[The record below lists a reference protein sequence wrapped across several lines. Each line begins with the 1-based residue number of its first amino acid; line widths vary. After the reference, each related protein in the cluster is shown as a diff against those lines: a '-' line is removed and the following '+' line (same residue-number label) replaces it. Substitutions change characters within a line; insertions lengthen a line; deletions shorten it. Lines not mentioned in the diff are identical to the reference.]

1 MELIWLE
8 CFTKK
13 FVLIE
18 LFTPKITRAQEV
30 EWQAACRLFSTKLQC
45 SFCANFLQCERQ
57 HLIFI
62 QQGLW
67 SLPVVFF
74 SSFKKKK
81 KKSRLQD
88 LSSKYF
94 MERQLAVRGS
104 SIWKSWML
112 GQEDQSSNVLFPPIP
127 FWSNGGIGT
136 MTGICNYHVC
146 KLPWQMLIPS
156 PSNFCGDVWC
166 VLEIKLIHPLYAKCC
181 YASTASEG
189 CLLQRPGS

>member
-1 MELIWLE
+1 MPVRDGIDMAGM
-8 CFTKK
+8 FYQK
-13 FVLIE
+13 VRVDE

-81 KKSRLQD
+81 KVKTSRL
-88 LSSKYF
+88 
-94 MERQLAVRGS
+94 V
-104 SIWKSWML
+104 I
-112 GQEDQSSNVLFPPIP
+112 
-127 FWSNGGIGT
+127 
-136 MTGICNYHVC
+136 
-146 KLPWQMLIPS
+146 
-156 PSNFCGDVWC
+156 
-166 VLEIKLIHPLYAKCC
+166 
-181 YASTASEG
+181 
-189 CLLQRPGS
+189 

>member
-81 KKSRLQD
+81 KKSQD
-88 LSSKYF
+88 FKTCHINISWK
-94 MERQLAVRGS
+94 GS
-104 SIWKSWML
+104 L
-112 GQEDQSSNVLFPPIP
+112 R
-127 FWSNGGIGT
+127 
-136 MTGICNYHVC
+136 
-146 KLPWQMLIPS
+146 
-156 PSNFCGDVWC
+156 C
-166 VLEIKLIHPLYAKCC
+166 VEAAYEKA
-181 YASTASEG
+181 G
-189 CLLQRPGS
+189 C